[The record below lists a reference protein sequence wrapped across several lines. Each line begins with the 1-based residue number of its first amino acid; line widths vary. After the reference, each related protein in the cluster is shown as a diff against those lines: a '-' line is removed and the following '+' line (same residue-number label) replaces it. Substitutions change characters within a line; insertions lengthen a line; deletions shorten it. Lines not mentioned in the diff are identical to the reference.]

1 MIKELRI
8 KDAAQVEKICRLA
21 CSAPYEI
28 YLHTDTAMLDARS
41 LLGLYALV
49 GKTVRVVAEDSVD
62 QRHFDSLVAQMAGE
76 APEQRT
82 LLEIVFPFHLHR
94 LKHS

>member
-41 LLGLYALV
+41 LLGLFALV
-49 GKTVRVVAEDSVD
+49 GKKANVVVEDDVAPRSF
-62 QRHFDSLVAQMAGE
+62 QRLIARMG
-76 APEQRT
+76 
-82 LLEIVFPFHLHR
+82 
-94 LKHS
+94 

>member
-49 GKTVRVVAEDSVD
+49 GQRAKVVTEDSLDPKMVD
-62 QRHFDSLVAQMAGE
+62 RLVEKM
-76 APEQRT
+76 
-82 LLEIVFPFHLHR
+82 
-94 LKHS
+94 S

>member
-1 MIKELRI
+1 MTRELRI
-8 KDAAQVEKICRLA
+8 KDAAQVEKINRLA
-21 CSAPYEI
+21 YSAPYEI

-49 GKTVRVVAEDSVD
+49 GKNVWVVAEDDVD
-62 QRHFDSLVAQMAGE
+62 KNHFNRLVEQMAGE

-82 LLEIVFPFHLHR
+82 LLGVIFPFGFHR